1 MKLKWKTL
9 FISILIP
16 LATGAL
22 SAFLTKKGMTI
33 FQSTVKQPPLSPPSW
48 LFPIVW
54 TLLYLLMGIA
64 SYLVYTSDCKCKAA
78 LSTYAIQLIFNF
90 LWSIVFFHL
99 QWYRFAFVWL
109 LILWLFILLTAKL
122 FSQCSKT
129 AGYLLIPYLIW
140 VAFAGYLNLGVSI
153 LNR

>member
-1 MKLKWKTL
+1 MKLKRKPL
-9 FISILIP
+9 ILSIALP

-22 SAFLTKKGMTI
+22 SAFLTKEGMTI
-33 FQSTVKQPPLSPPSW
+33 FQSTVKQPPLSPPNW
-48 LFPIVW
+48 LFPVVW

-64 SYLVYTSDCKCKAA
+64 SYLVYTSDCNRKAA
-78 LSTYAIQLIFNF
+78 LSAYAIQLIFNF
-90 LWSIVFFHL
+90 LWSIVFFNL
-99 QWYRFAFVWL
+99 KWYRFAFVWL

-122 FSQCSKT
+122 FFQCSKT

-153 LNR
+153 LNH